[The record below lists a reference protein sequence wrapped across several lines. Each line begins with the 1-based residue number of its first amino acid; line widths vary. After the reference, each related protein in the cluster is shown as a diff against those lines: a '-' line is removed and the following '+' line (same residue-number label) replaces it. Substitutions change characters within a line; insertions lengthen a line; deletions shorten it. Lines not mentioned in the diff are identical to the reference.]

1 MQVFST
7 LRHAAAFSALLL
19 MFIDPARAAEQK
31 PSHGSVDLS
40 MGSEDV
46 HLQGHCLRM
55 SATIADSSLA
65 KLHKKRTTTGI
76 EFVRGKTP
84 VDQYPDEL
92 MVEVT
97 VTDCASP
104 YSVPVDAHI
113 FRDLHFTA
121 AWRRGDDERSS
132 ELYAPHPRFDEAQAS
147 DTFRTFELSIP
158 SANVPLSDRLLVNVF
173 SADEKLA
180 QFLTDF

>member
-104 YSVPVDAHI
+104 YSVPVDATFCATCI
-113 FRDLHFTA
+113 LRQ
-121 AWRRGDDERSS
+121 RGAVE
-132 ELYAPHPRFDEAQAS
+132 
-147 DTFRTFELSIP
+147 TT
-158 SANVPLSDRLLVNVF
+158 SDRANCTHRIRDSMRRKPATRFGRSNSLFQVQT
-173 SADEKLA
+173 SP
-180 QFLTDF
+180 